1 MYTAQPKKLLILNIL
16 DIMKRRTD
24 ADHRLSQQD
33 IIRIL
38 RDDYAMVVDRKAV
51 KRNLMDLIEYGYQ
64 IEYTEILR
72 KGKAG
77 EDEPICTDWYL
88 EHEFSDAELRLLI
101 DSLLF
106 SKHIPHSQCRELI
119 GKLEGLSNDHFKSH
133 VKHIRNLPENLPSNR
148 ALFLT
153 IEVLDEALSK
163 RRQVSFNY
171 STFDVDKKLHP
182 RLSEDGQQREY
193 LVNPY
198 QMVATNG
205 KYYLICNYDKYDNV
219 INLRL
224 DRITGIKLLNTPVKP
239 MKEVRGLENG
249 LDLPKHMAE
258 HIYMFSGD
266 SVRVTFRAK
275 RYLVNDVIDWFGK
288 DVKLSDVS
296 EDEMTVTVQ
305 VNEEAMKL
313 WGMQYAL
320 HATILSPQ
328 STRDEIKQNL
338 ETALSKYAE

>member
-1 MYTAQPKKLLILNIL
+1 MATAQPKKLLILNIL

-38 RDDYAMVVDRKAV
+38 RDDYAMSVDRKAV
-51 KRNLMDLIEYGYQ
+51 KRNLMDLIEYGFQ
-64 IEYTEILR
+64 IEYTEIVR
-72 KGKAG
+72 KGKTG
-77 EDEPICTDWYL
+77 EDEPIFTDWYL

-106 SKHIPHSQCRELI
+106 SRHIPNSQCRELI
-119 GKLEGLSNDHFKSH
+119 EKLEGLSNDYFKSH
-133 VKHIRNLPENLPSNR
+133 VRHVRNLQENKPSNKS
-148 ALFLT
+148 LFLT
-153 IEVLDEALSK
+153 IEVLDQAISR
-163 RRQVSFNY
+163 RRQVSFLYNAY
-171 STFDVDKKLHP
+171 DVDKKLHP
-182 RLSEDGQQREY
+182 RKGEDGQEKVHI
-193 LVNPY
+193 VNPY

-205 KYYLICNYDKYDNV
+205 KYYLICNYNKYGNV
-219 INLRL
+219 ANCRL
-224 DRITGIKLLNTPVKP
+224 DRITGIKLLDTPAKP

-313 WGMQYAL
+313 WAMQYAL
-320 HATILSPQ
+320 HVKVLSPQ
-328 STRDEIKQNL
+328 SMKDEIKLNL
-338 ETALSKYAE
+338 ETALSKYTE